1 MGDNRARED
10 GIVSGHGKREKIL
23 KADATRW
30 RNRVRTD
37 LASPAGCAAMS
48 EHKLLSIR
56 SVDDVADV
64 IAGRIAAGDALVPC
78 RGSRRRLVAK
88 YLAGRG
94 LVEIVGSDLMRPLGA
109 RDGELFGIDFEPR
122 DLARGFD
129 VPQPDRVVARA
140 RGEPPARTAR

>member
-1 MGDNRARED
+1 LQLSQGEYRFVNGRNAASHNGLVAEAKTRAAPA
-10 GIVSGHGKREKIL
+10 GIPNGGTMSGHGKREKTL

-30 RNRVRTD
+30 RNRVRAD

-48 EHKLLSIR
+48 EHKLLSVR

-88 YLAGRG
+88 YLAARG
-94 LVEIVGSDLMRPLGA
+94 LVEIVGGDLMRPLGA
-109 RDGELFGIDFEPR
+109 RDGELFG
-122 DLARGFD
+122 
-129 VPQPDRVVARA
+129 
-140 RGEPPARTAR
+140 